1 MEKKKYEELEL
12 EVVRLDGS
20 DVITTSGDGCLEYCT
35 AYNPPS
41 AETCSGDGFSCV
53 GVS

>member
-20 DVITTSGDGCLEYCT
+20 DVITASSEEACWKFAGSISCDGYD
-35 AYNPPS
+35 PIV
-41 AETCSGDGFSCV
+41 D
-53 GVS
+53 